1 MFSEEML
8 VFFLII
14 VIFAL
19 SSVSTGDLKDFVVLD
34 QLKQTLYATL
44 LEELRGAH
52 LRIAATNVSE
62 TNHINKLAKKDG

>member
-1 MFSEEML
+1 MFSEEL
-8 VFFLII
+8 LSVFLLI

-19 SSVSTGDLKDFVVLD
+19 SSVSTSKLKDFVALD
-34 QLKQTLYATL
+34 QLTQTLYATL

-62 TNHINKLAKKDG
+62 TNHINKLA